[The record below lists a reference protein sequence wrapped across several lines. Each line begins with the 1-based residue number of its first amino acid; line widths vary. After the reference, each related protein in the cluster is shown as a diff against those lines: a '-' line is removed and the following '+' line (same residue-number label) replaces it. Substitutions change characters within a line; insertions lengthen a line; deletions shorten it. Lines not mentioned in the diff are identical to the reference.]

1 LNKKLKNILITFSL
15 FIVTYTIIIMVI
27 LLNRDSRIEVIL
39 DTHSQTLQTYY
50 EILQYNQKVIADVS
64 YEETLEI
71 QEFIDI
77 FTKANSAKNKGD
89 LNGVDEFRKQAQ
101 KILLSKYKFMK
112 KKGDITVPFCFP

>member
-1 LNKKLKNILITFSL
+1 MNKKLKNILITFSL